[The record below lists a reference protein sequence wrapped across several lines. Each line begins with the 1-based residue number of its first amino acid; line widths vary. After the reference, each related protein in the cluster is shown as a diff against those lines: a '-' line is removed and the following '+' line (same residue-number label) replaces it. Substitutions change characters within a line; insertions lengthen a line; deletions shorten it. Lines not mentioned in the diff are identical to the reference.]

1 MGIRI
6 FNTLTNNKE
15 DFMPLRDKEVT
26 MYVCGPTV
34 YDEPHIGHARSAYIF
49 DVIRRYFIYKGYKVK
64 FVRNVTDVDDK
75 IINKAREE
83 FECEELKDAVDKVS
97 LKYLDSYHK
106 AMDGLGIMPPDEE
119 PKATRYIE
127 KMKDFIA
134 VLIQRGMAYEA
145 GGDVYFDVRKAKD
158 YGKLSQRTVEGAEDA
173 VSRIDEDKEKKN
185 KGDFCLW
192 KFSKPGEPS
201 WDFKTGKYLGVA
213 GPAFA
218 KASAGKPGWHIEDTA
233 IAEKF
238 LGQQYDIHGGAKDLI
253 FPHHEAEIAQME
265 AISGKAP
272 MAKYWLHTGF
282 LTVQGGKMAKSENNF
297 ITIQDFLKQHSARI
311 LRFLVLK
318 NHYRSPI
325 DYTENTCL
333 QVEKELTRID
343 EFVAKLQSQIKSEL
357 KLANNIQKSMSK
369 NLEAKKM
376 LFSILEDEDALFNGN
391 LWWLQDLNPDMILV
405 LMAKVITS
413 GVPAAMVS
421 GYVLGEMNGL
431 KNKAEISLRPSEVLR
446 HLNWGLNDIFKNTGV
461 TVNAWYGVFNAGAR
475 KVCFSN
481 ANHPDPFLI
490 GPEQQVSN
498 LIIEGNKKGESLGVN
513 LNSVY
518 RETSSFIP
526 VGSRLVICTQNLLEQ
541 AAKVGERYDQT
552 WFPQIL
558 ETLGT
563 LSLSEMRTTLEN
575 ILSENKNGTS
585 VKPSRLALLLEMPS

>member
-1 MGIRI
+1 MSLNEITLFI
-6 FNTLTNNKE
+6 EKLKKSSNKNDIAFVLLNTLSLILRVKFLSFVEKTDNELKIVCQSGDPLQVQRVQEMFNKGMSRQIY
-15 DFMPLRDKEVT
+15 DFVIQKKQYASLKLGEKEQFIFIPL
-26 MYVCGPTV
+26 
-34 YDEPHIGHARSAYIF
+34 YDEDTKRKIEHGVVVCHL
-49 DVIRRYFIYKGYKVK
+49 
-64 FVRNVTDVDDK
+64 TD
-75 IINKAREE
+75 N
-83 FECEELKDAVDKVS
+83 
-97 LKYLDSYHK
+97 Y
-106 AMDGLGIMPPDEE
+106 AMDKDTHLAVNILIKIASMSM
-119 PKATRYIE
+119 T
-127 KMKDFIA
+127 KM
-134 VLIQRGMAYEA
+134 L
-145 GGDVYFDVRKAKD
+145 
-158 YGKLSQRTVEGAEDA
+158 
-173 VSRIDEDKEKKN
+173 
-185 KGDFCLW
+185 
-192 KFSKPGEPS
+192 
-201 WDFKTGKYLGVA
+201 
-213 GPAFA
+213 
-218 KASAGKPGWHIEDTA
+218 
-233 IAEKF
+233 
-238 LGQQYDIHGGAKDLI
+238 
-253 FPHHEAEIAQME
+253 
-265 AISGKAP
+265 
-272 MAKYWLHTGF
+272 
-282 LTVQGGKMAKSENNF
+282 ENSSVN
-297 ITIQDFLKQHSARI
+297 S
-311 LRFLVLK
+311 
-318 NHYRSPI
+318 Y
-325 DYTENTCL
+325 
-333 QVEKELTRID
+333 
-343 EFVAKLQSQIKSEL
+343 AKLQSQIKSEL